1 MRILFYTFANREMGL
16 GHWFRCLALAEI
28 ALNRGHKVAF
38 ASDRKPPFGAPFYPS
53 VYLLEDG
60 FVRAYN
66 HFYPEWIVADL
77 PVAVP
82 DFVMNLSTR
91 KCLIDG
97 IGHDAQ
103 AKADLN
109 ISQGFDGKYCAPD
122 YLLLRQH
129 MILNPAIPKPREGMF
144 VFGGG
149 ADKLGLAKRFVQSC
163 KDIPA
168 NIVISPMV
176 DWVEMPLSDKHTL
189 YTLDNNQIFSVM
201 KASTGAAVHMGMNA
215 LELARDQIAPHIFSY
230 TIQHLESAKELECR
244 GYALAYDM
252 IGLPDKDSV
261 LLDFLQ
267 RPTIFMGDVI
277 DGRGTER
284 VIKLMEK
291 G

>member
-1 MRILFYTFANREMGL
+1 M
-16 GHWFRCLALAEI
+16 
-28 ALNRGHKVAF
+28 
-38 ASDRKPPFGAPFYPS
+38 
-53 VYLLEDG
+53 
-60 FVRAYN
+60 
-66 HFYPEWIVADL
+66 ADL

-149 ADKLGLAKRFVQSC
+149 ADKLGLARRFVQSC
-163 KDIPA
+163 QDIPA

-176 DWVEMPLSDKHTL
+176 DWTEVALSPNHTL
-189 YTLDNNQIFSVM
+189 YTIDDTKIFSVI
-201 KASTGAAVHMGMNA
+201 KASTGAVAHHGMIVW
-215 LELARDQIAPHIFSY
+215 ELVRDNIAPRVFSY
-230 TIQHLESAKELECR
+230 SLQHLEDAKRMEEM
-244 GYALAYDM
+244 GYVLAYDSV
-252 IGLPDKDSV
+252 GLPEGDLP
-261 LLDFLQ
+261 LLEFLQ
-267 RPTIFMGDVI
+267 RPVLMLGKPI

-284 VIKLMEK
+284 AVKLMER
-291 G
+291 GI